1 MSAEAGSPIT
11 TYFRVCDGVRV
22 RFADTKADSDV
33 TVLLLAPWPETLWAF
48 RRIWD
53 RVSAV
58 GRVVAID
65 MPGFGHSDGRPELIA
80 PDASGAFL
88 AGLIDEWG
96 LGAPHVVG
104 PDVGTA
110 AALFLAAKAPERVT
124 SLTIGGGAVRFPIE
138 AGGALKDII
147 EAPSLD
153 VVRGLDART
162 NIGYAVEP
170 GAASDS
176 EPEVH
181 EDYVSAYDLGRFAE
195 SARFVRHYPEQ
206 NPVLRDLLPTIT
218 TPTQIVAGRDD
229 DLVPWSNNQ
238 YLHDLLP
245 NSEIHPLDAGHFAWE
260 QAAEEYGRLVV
271 DWVSG
276 GYRRVEPEG
285 LTEGAAMT
293 STHEQTTTE
302 TPTTYADASTQRVT
316 AGNGI
321 EYAYRDVGAGDVPLV
336 LLQHFRGNLDNWDPA
351 LVDAL
356 AAERRVVTFDNVG
369 VGGTT
374 GTTPSTIEAMAH
386 DAIAFV
392 EALGLQ
398 RVDLLGFSIG
408 SFVAQEIALIRP
420 DLLRRVVL
428 ASAAPQ
434 GAAGMHG
441 WAPRGDRRGRWAAR
455 RARRDTSRSSSPPRT
470 RVAKRASRPPDA
482 SSGED
487 DRPRRAD
494 DLADPPGAVR
504 RRLRLGHPEPLAARA
519 SRPRSSCR
527 SSSPTATATR

>member
-1 MSAEAGSPIT
+1 M
-11 TYFRVCDGVRV
+11 RV
-22 RFADTKADSDV
+22 RFADNKADSDI
-33 TVLLLAPWPETLWAF
+33 TVLLLAPWPESLWAF

-65 MPGFGHSDGRPELIA
+65 LPGFGHSDGRPELIA

-88 AGLIDEWG
+88 ARLIDEWG

-124 SLTIGGGAVRFPIE
+124 SLTVGGGAVRFPIE

-170 GAASDS
+170 AAASDS
-176 EPEVH
+176 EPDVH

-238 YLHDLLP
+238 YLDDLLP

-260 QAAEEYGRLVV
+260 QAAGGIRPPGRRLGQRRVSARRSAVARSRSTSDGQIRTPLAPAPRPPSPAHRGRLRPAISRIVREEQEAKER
-271 DWVSG
+271 SG
-276 GYRRVEPEG
+276 
-285 LTEGAAMT
+285 
-293 STHEQTTTE
+293 
-302 TPTTYADASTQRVT
+302 
-316 AGNGI
+316 
-321 EYAYRDVGAGDVPLV
+321 
-336 LLQHFRGNLDNWDPA
+336 
-351 LVDAL
+351 
-356 AAERRVVTFDNVG
+356 
-369 VGGTT
+369 
-374 GTTPSTIEAMAH
+374 
-386 DAIAFV
+386 
-392 EALGLQ
+392 
-398 RVDLLGFSIG
+398 
-408 SFVAQEIALIRP
+408 
-420 DLLRRVVL
+420 
-428 ASAAPQ
+428 
-434 GAAGMHG
+434 
-441 WAPRGDRRGRWAAR
+441 
-455 RARRDTSRSSSPPRT
+455 
-470 RVAKRASRPPDA
+470 
-482 SSGED
+482 
-487 DRPRRAD
+487 
-494 DLADPPGAVR
+494 
-504 RRLRLGHPEPLAARA
+504 
-519 SRPRSSCR
+519 
-527 SSSPTATATR
+527 